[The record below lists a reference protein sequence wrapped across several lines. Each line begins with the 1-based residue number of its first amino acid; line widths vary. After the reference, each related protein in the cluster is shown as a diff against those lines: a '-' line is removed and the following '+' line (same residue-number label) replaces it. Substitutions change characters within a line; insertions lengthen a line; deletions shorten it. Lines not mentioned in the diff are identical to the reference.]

1 MKVLLLDTNLSSLPI
16 YQYLINLGH
25 EVFVVGVNN
34 TDRLS
39 ESSYFENGWLLYTS
53 TLSEFL

>member
-1 MKVLLLDTNLSSLPI
+1 MIVLLLDTNLLFFPI
-16 YQYLINLGH
+16 YQYLINLRQ